1 MKEIG
6 CLSGYSIGP
15 DKNVGGGHICK
26 ITLVVKTG
34 PVGLPVLAQA
44 CGDLVG
50 ENIRIE
56 LTAIQGAIN
65 GVTGE
70 VV

>member
-1 MKEIG
+1 MREIG
-6 CLSGYSIGP
+6 QLSGYSIGP

-34 PVGLPVLAQA
+34 PVGLSPLATA
-44 CGDLVG
+44 CADLVG
-50 ENIRIE
+50 EQIAIN
-56 LTAIQGAIN
+56 LTAIQTPIN

-70 VV
+70 VS